1 MPNETEALIN
11 AARLAGLVAKQWR
24 AARLGE
30 TGAVPTLTKLDGSI
44 VTDADG
50 IAQDEI
56 QRLLLQVD
64 ENARFVGEEGDAG
77 KKNLDSFCIGTRAF
91 FVDPIDGTNS
101 FVMGKPT
108 WSVSIAYAEIAEG
121 ASGKI
126 LKTLAAVVFAPD
138 KGELYYADSGGAM
151 VEKEGVRG
159 ALLVLAEGA
168 GMPMMTFYCKKISDS
183 DSTEPMRKAMQEAA
197 ADTSV
202 YRQDASKGSP
212 ALSLAAAARFVN
224 NVVVTRGD
232 DPFQPVTGG
241 SVAPWDTLAGMFIYQ
256 KAGGEF
262 SSLADRHGNVQVGTG
277 NLSICV
283 MGPSWELAD
292 RVAVALRNAAKS

>member
-1 MPNETEALIN
+1 
-11 AARLAGLVAKQWR
+11 
-24 AARLGE
+24 
-30 TGAVPTLTKLDGSI
+30 
-44 VTDADG
+44 
-50 IAQDEI
+50 
-56 QRLLLQVD
+56 
-64 ENARFVGEEGDAG
+64 
-77 KKNLDSFCIGTRAF
+77 
-91 FVDPIDGTNS
+91 
-101 FVMGKPT
+101 
-108 WSVSIAYAEIAEG
+108 
-121 ASGKI
+121 
-126 LKTLAAVVFAPD
+126 
-138 KGELYYADSGGAM
+138 
-151 VEKEGVRG
+151 
-159 ALLVLAEGA
+159 
-168 GMPMMTFYCKKISDS
+168 
-183 DSTEPMRKAMQEAA
+183 
-197 ADTSV
+197 V

-232 DPFQPVTGG
+232 DPFQPVAGG